1 MLLKYRQFIWDTSDV
16 FQIIL
21 WLDAPEVPN
30 VKSSRLGLSPLWP
43 KSEWLKDNGTWW
55 DVSGRETQR
64 KRIVAD
70 WNSVRKE

>member
-30 VKSSRLGLSPLWP
+30 VKSRRLGLSPLWP
-43 KSEWLKDNGTWW
+43 KSKWLKDNGTWW

-70 WNSVRKE
+70 WNPVRKE